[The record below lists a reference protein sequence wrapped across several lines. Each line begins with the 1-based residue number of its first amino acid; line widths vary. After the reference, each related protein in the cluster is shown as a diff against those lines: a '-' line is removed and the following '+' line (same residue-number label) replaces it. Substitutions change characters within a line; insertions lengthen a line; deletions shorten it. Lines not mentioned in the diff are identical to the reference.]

1 MPKTKSG
8 KPIPY
13 KEGGSYHFTKESD
26 AKDRAKEINGSYEG
40 FDSDGDGQ
48 NDVYVVFQKQT
59 TNDEGITRGAITEY
73 GGSGQ
78 GSIDYVGS
86 STDNAERRLMETGVE
101 DDDKDELGYMQG
113 GMGFTERG
121 PIRYAK
127 GGAVKGKK
135 FSGSY

>member
-1 MPKTKSG
+1 MPEGVTYTKRSEADEYARSVDG
-8 KPIPY
+8 TVVPV
-13 KEGGSYHFTKESD
+13 
-26 AKDRAKEINGSYEG
+26 DR
-40 FDSDGDGQ
+40 DGDGQ
-48 NDVYVVFQKQT
+48 TDGYNVIEKQT
-59 TNDEGITRGAITEY
+59 TKDEGITSGPTTEY
-73 GGSGQ
+73 GGEGQ
-78 GSIDYVGS
+78 GSIAFVGS

-101 DDDKDELGYMQG
+101 DDDKDDLGYRQG

>member
-13 KEGGSYHFTKESD
+13 MSGGFNIADLLGDSGKNISNESSKTVSDKDKRELIMDVLKVGRSTVAEMSGDDLDTSYKKALSD
-26 AKDRAKEINGSYEG
+26 SEKDVGGRNMGGA
-40 FDSDGDGQ
+40 
-48 NDVYVVFQKQT
+48 VV
-59 TNDEGITRGAITEY
+59 
-73 GGSGQ
+73 
-78 GSIDYVGS
+78 
-86 STDNAERRLMETGVE
+86 
-101 DDDKDELGYMQG
+101 DELGYMQG